1 MGTMSGAVQSQL
13 VTALKYLQLMSD
25 NHVPTED
32 MKRLVVAED
41 VERTKL
47 MKALIIKHY
56 PFVFGGDFDFATAT
70 GSMLQERFEEHTGAS
85 GETVTRCIAF
95 LKDAAQDAGI
105 AVSPFLSHKKG
116 NGAGRKKPA
125 STNSRKTDRTPGA
138 DTPGES
144 HEPAHP
150 HGSPIPKIEAQDSL

>member
-70 GSMLQERFEEHTGAS
+70 GSMLRERFEEHTGAS

-95 LKDAAQDAGI
+95 LKDAGQDAGI
-105 AVSPFLSHKKG
+105 TVSPFLSHNKKS
-116 NGAGRKKPA
+116 NGAGRKKATSNP
-125 STNSRKTDRTPGA
+125 SRKSDKPA
-138 DTPGES
+138 EDTP
-144 HEPAHP
+144 A
-150 HGSPIPKIEAQDSL
+150 